1 MHNMSLALHCN
12 FLGYLLQNK
21 DNAELMKV
29 LDKYRDKGN
38 GNGGHM
44 ANTIF
49 AYGGEKVIH
58 NPYDADFPSNGGNSN
73 INAGRRKELAFFQK
87 KCG

>member
-38 GNGGHM
+38 GNGGHRDQTLCLLM
-44 ANTIF
+44 AGKD
-49 AYGGEKVIH
+49 YSQSE
-58 NPYDADFPSNGGNSN
+58 
-73 INAGRRKELAFFQK
+73 
-87 KCG
+87 